1 MSIMRALKNVGIGYL
16 QGTTDIMAQ
25 KAAQKREDEKLA
37 DARAFEEKLMK
48 DKILETKLANIEIEN
63 LKNTNKTNLDK
74 EKREKFIK
82 DKREQL
88 GAQGWNNNFLD
99 IMELQGHLN
108 SDAAWNTWFGRHDNY
123 FQGNGYGLDWHVNA
137 QIPSGD
143 TTVGF
148 QDVYIQHYNDTL
160 ADKDKNFNIS
170 SVLQQNNNVSSNIS
184 DALTSDIPMTSG
196 VSEAQDKAID
206 LQGRAPMQTGAAQT
220 TQVDTT
226 QTDTAQTTQTD
237 TTQTVGTSTK
247 SLATNNSYLAGF
259 QKERLQK
266 EIHLT
271 SPDDPRWVLT
281 DINPQSLKEGEIVKL
296 TLDSSGTQ
304 YTSSIMKVGDS
315 FDDILNREEQRDKVI
330 ESAIYNNKGLFNEF
344 EDMQQFLNTN
354 KNFTMKDYF
363 AQNAQ
368 KQKLFVN
375 VYDYATLLDRSYIDQ
390 GTTVLRPQELT
401 QLAIG
406 LHNATS
412 MDTASGFTSELLKLP
427 ENATAVEQG
436 NIALAGVNQVMA
448 QIREAVSGI
457 DSGTEE
463 GQALIARIQG
473 KAINEFKVNFAMSAL
488 DETERGPLATNSE
501 KYKDMIRLIDAIVAD
516 KQKGPDGNKGAF
528 WTTSAKAN
536 AAQID
541 TEQEYLDASG
551 VMETQTQE
559 TAKFDFA
566 EIPEKIT
573 KADAGKGVKRN
584 PKYDEYFSNFTQEKF
599 DSFDKEFEDLKA
611 KEPKKRIKRPLKNNV
626 KISGTMI
633 NPEWTKW
640 SESIRPYQDFYQ
652 QLLNY
657 ELQNNTKYTTQKTK

>member
-25 KAAQKREDEKLA
+25 KAAQKREDEKLKE
-37 DARAFEEKLMK
+37 ARLFEEKLMK
-48 DKILETKLANIEIEN
+48 DKILETKLANIELEN
-63 LKNTNKTNLDK
+63 LKNGNKVNSDK
-74 EKREKFIK
+74 EKTEKFIK

-143 TTVGF
+143 TKIGF

-196 VSEAQDKAID
+196 VSEEQDKAID
-206 LQGRAPMQTGAAQT
+206 LQGRAPMQTGTTQT

-226 QTDTAQTTQTD
+226 QTDTAQTTQVD

-259 QKERLQK
+259 EPQRLQK

-271 SPDDPRWVLT
+271 SPDDPRWTYT

-296 TLDSSGTQ
+296 TLSSDGRS

-315 FDDILNREEQRDKVI
+315 FNDILGREEDRDSKIVT
-330 ESAIYNNKGLFNEF
+330 SIYNNKGLFNAF
-344 EDMQQFLNTN
+344 EDLGQFLNTN
-354 KNFTMKDYF
+354 KNFTTEDYF
-363 AQNAQ
+363 SQNSQ
-368 KQKLFVN
+368 RQKLFVN
-375 VYDYATLLDRSYIDQ
+375 IYDYATLLDRSYIDQ
-390 GTTVLRPQELT
+390 GTTALRPQELVG
-401 QLAIG
+401 LAIN
-406 LHNATS
+406 LHKSTS
-412 MDTASGFTSELLKLP
+412 MDTASGFTSALLALP
-427 ENATAVEQG
+427 ENATDVEKG

-457 DSGTEE
+457 DSSTEE
-463 GQALIARIQG
+463 GQRLISRIQG

-488 DETERGPLATNSE
+488 EESARGPLAVNNE
-501 KYKDMIRLIDAIVAD
+501 DYKRMIKLVDAIVAD
-516 KQKGPDGNKGAF
+516 KQKGPDGNKGAY
-528 WTTSAKAN
+528 WITSAKAN
-536 AAQID
+536 AAIQA
-541 TEQEYLDASG
+541 EQEKTEKEYEEASG
-551 VMETQTQE
+551 VIEARNQTD
-559 TAKFDFA
+559 KLLDK
-566 EIPEKIT
+566 EKWLSDNT
-573 KADAGKGVKRN
+573 VKTSKEMGGMANWRKEYGVKDDGLFSLV
-584 PKYDEYFSNFTQEKF
+584 KYDHDSKTGLKKF
-599 DSFDKEFEDLKA
+599 VDASLPAGHVQPRPDRGTIPQGEWDRIWSSTHNPDGT
-611 KEPKKRIKRPLKNNV
+611 PK
-626 KISGTMI
+626 
-633 NPEWTKW
+633 
-640 SESIRPYQDFYQ
+640 Q
-652 QLLNY
+652 Q
-657 ELQNNTKYTTQKTK
+657 

>member
-88 GAQGWNNNFLD
+88 GAQGWNSNFLD

-206 LQGRAPMQTGAAQT
+206 LEGRAPMQTGAAQT

-226 QTDTAQTTQTD
+226 QTDTAQTTQVD

-259 QKERLQK
+259 KKERLQK

-271 SPDDPRWVLT
+271 SPDDPRWTYT

-296 TLDSSGTQ
+296 TLSSDGRS

-315 FDDILNREEQRDKVI
+315 FNDILGREEARDSKIVT
-330 ESAIYNNKGLFNEF
+330 AIYNNKDLG
-344 EDMQQFLNTN
+344 QFLDTN
-354 KNFTMKDYF
+354 KSFTTEDYF
-363 AQNAQ
+363 SQNSQ
-368 KQKLFVN
+368 RQKLFVN
-375 VYDYATLLDRSYIDQ
+375 IYDYATLLDRSYIDQ
-390 GTTVLRPQELT
+390 GTTALRPQELVG
-401 QLAIG
+401 LAIN
-406 LHNATS
+406 LHKSTS
-412 MDTASGFTSELLKLP
+412 MDTASGFTSALLALP
-427 ENATAVEQG
+427 ENATDVEQG

-457 DSGTEE
+457 DSSTEE

-488 DETERGPLATNSE
+488 EESARGPLAVNNE
-501 KYKDMIRLIDAIVAD
+501 DYKRMIKLVDAIVAD

-551 VMETQTQE
+551 VMETQPQE
-559 TAKFDFA
+559 TAA
-566 EIPEKIT
+566 
-573 KADAGKGVKRN
+573 
-584 PKYDEYFSNFTQEKF
+584 
-599 DSFDKEFEDLKA
+599 
-611 KEPKKRIKRPLKNNV
+611 
-626 KISGTMI
+626 
-633 NPEWTKW
+633 
-640 SESIRPYQDFYQ
+640 Q
-652 QLLNY
+652 Q
-657 ELQNNTKYTTQKTK
+657 